1 MENPSKKANRFDE
14 SRNSRPKALAEMRA
28 KGDKPPQPSE
38 ALKERLLAKAK
49 ARSGAPYG
57 GAPSLQLVG
66 DSVFDGKAMEI
77 NGNQWKNNGNQ
88 WKSMEINGKSM
99 EINGILTFGALSSSL
114 RPVGGEGAA
123 AHGGSRGAAAAA
135 LQGAASQGAREGAS
149 GVVDRSAP

>member
-57 GAPSLQLVG
+57 GAPSLQLVE
-66 DSVFDGKAMEI
+66 DSVFDGKSMD
-77 NGNQWKNNGNQ
+77 NQWK
-88 WKSMEINGKSM
+88 INGKTM
-99 EINGILTFGALSSSL
+99 ES
-114 RPVGGEGAA
+114 
-123 AHGGSRGAAAAA
+123 
-135 LQGAASQGAREGAS
+135 
-149 GVVDRSAP
+149 